1 MLKSLLP
8 SLLLATTLC
17 AQPDQKIQDAIYA
30 DAVAD
35 SAGHDYLTRL
45 CDDFGGRLTG
55 SPANWAAM
63 ERTVAELKA
72 LGIEA
77 RLEKF
82 RMPGWVRGDD
92 EVTLLTPVARRL
104 RAAALSYTNPHAP
117 FEAEVV
123 DIGDGREEDIAK
135 LNAPA
140 GKIGLLSPNTSVPR
154 GQYEKAAVKAG
165 MKAILWIN
173 RVNGGQLL
181 ARTGSFQGEPMQI
194 PIYNI
199 TQEEGYWLRRLI
211 ERGQTVKVRLHTRSH
226 CQEIETAN
234 IVATLPGRTA
244 DTIVV
249 GAHFDSWDLGQG
261 AMDNGTGTAQVYAIA
276 KVLKQHAPVNER
288 TIELV
293 WFNGEEQGLWGSRV
307 HAPTL
312 KDRPVAVAI
321 NLDMVG
327 FPLSVNSLGYDDL
340 LPVLERYNESLGEK
354 KLKQGVTNIT
364 WFGSDHTPYQLEG
377 IRAITFGG
385 VIPPE
390 SVRYYH
396 DLADTIDKVE
406 PKLISESTAAIATL
420 VYRLANEPG
429 LPTTRVSAKD
439 TEALFRKFDLQ
450 KRMQGVGLW
459 PFAEPAP

>member
-1 MLKSLLP
+1 
-8 SLLLATTLC
+8 
-17 AQPDQKIQDAIYA
+17 
-30 DAVAD
+30 
-35 SAGHDYLTRL
+35 
-45 CDDFGGRLTG
+45 
-55 SPANWAAM
+55 
-63 ERTVAELKA
+63 
-72 LGIEA
+72 
-77 RLEKF
+77 
-82 RMPGWVRGDD
+82 
-92 EVTLLTPVARRL
+92 
-104 RAAALSYTNPHAP
+104 
-117 FEAEVV
+117 
-123 DIGDGREEDIAK
+123 
-135 LNAPA
+135 
-140 GKIGLLSPNTSVPR
+140 
-154 GQYEKAAVKAG
+154 
-165 MKAILWIN
+165 
-173 RVNGGQLL
+173 
-181 ARTGSFQGEPMQI
+181 
-194 PIYNI
+194 
-199 TQEEGYWLRRLI
+199 
-211 ERGQTVKVRLHTRSH
+211 
-226 CQEIETAN
+226 
-234 IVATLPGRTA
+234 
-244 DTIVV
+244 
-249 GAHFDSWDLGQG
+249 
-261 AMDNGTGTAQVYAIA
+261 VYAIA

-312 KDRPVAVAI
+312 KDRPVAAAI

-340 LPVLERYNESLGEK
+340 LPILERYNESLGEK